1 MTHTTVEDSAIVAL
15 YKLGR
20 KIFNNRGQGFNH
32 LMEERGKGGYKDEGG
47 GCLPQLREYNRL
59 VKQRSAVYA

>member
-32 LMEERGKGGYKDEGG
+32 LMEERGEGGYKDEGG
-47 GCLPQLREYNRL
+47 GVFAPIKRI
-59 VKQRSAVYA
+59 